1 MRSNIILP
9 KKRISIFCKKHH
21 IEKMSLFGSV
31 LRDDF
36 DKESDVDFLVKFEED
51 HTPGFFKLFA
61 MEEELGEI
69 LGGRKAD
76 IRTLEDLSKY
86 FRDDVERDSVI
97 QYAS

>member
-1 MRSNIILP
+1 M
-9 KKRISIFCKKHH
+9 FCKKHH

-36 DKESDVDFLVKFEED
+36 DTQSDVDFLVKFKD
-51 HTPGFFKLFA
+51 GYSPSFFKLFA

-76 IRTLEDLSKY
+76 IRTLEDLSKH

>member
-1 MRSNIILP
+1 
-9 KKRISIFCKKHH
+9 
-21 IEKMSLFGSV
+21 MSLFGSV

-36 DKESDVDFLVKFEED
+36 DTESDVDFLVKFKEGYS
-51 HTPGFFKLFA
+51 PSFFNLFA

-86 FRDDVERDSVI
+86 FRDDVERYSVI